1 MWSIVVLIRTAEDHM
16 LEPVQ
21 SLHLGKLEE
30 VGLVLLAGVS
40 H

>member
-1 MWSIVVLIRTAEDHM
+1 MWSVVVLVRTAEDHV

-21 SLHLGKLEE
+21 SLHLGKLVE
-30 VGLVLLAGVS
+30 VGLVLVAGVS